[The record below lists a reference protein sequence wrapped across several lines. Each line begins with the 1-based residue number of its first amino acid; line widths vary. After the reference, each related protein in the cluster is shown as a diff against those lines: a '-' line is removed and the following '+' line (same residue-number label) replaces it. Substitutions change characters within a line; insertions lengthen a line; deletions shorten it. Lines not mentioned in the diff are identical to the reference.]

1 MLLPESGVSRSFTR
15 FLLPLTDIMIIL
27 FSMFLLMP
35 HLEEKKPPS
44 SPADIAP
51 GWQADQQFAAQ
62 EQLQRYRRLEAQPL
76 SERSL
81 VRVLHIDS
89 QGRLLIPRDPAP
101 VELTAA
107 NVAQEIAADV
117 ETARNLRKELF
128 YMLLT
133 PLPVKGIK
141 SPRPSPRDE
150 EHYAGLF
157 SLAQK
162 RHPTVRISY
171 QIVDSLHGG

>member
-35 HLEEKKPPS
+35 HLEEKKPPP

-81 VRVLHIDS
+81 VKVIHIDF
-89 QGRLLIPRDPAP
+89 QGRLVLPRQPEPMA
-101 VELTAA
+101 LTMANAA
-107 NVAQEIAADV
+107 QALAEDV
-117 ETARNLRKELF
+117 KTARDLHKELF
-128 YMLLT
+128 YMLLR
-133 PLPVKGIK
+133 PLPVNGIK
-141 SPRPSPRDE
+141 SDSPDPGDIKNYEQVFNEVRR
-150 EHYAGLF
+150 
-157 SLAQK
+157 K
-162 RHPTVRISY
+162 HPTVRISFEV
-171 QIVDSLHGG
+171 VDSLHGG